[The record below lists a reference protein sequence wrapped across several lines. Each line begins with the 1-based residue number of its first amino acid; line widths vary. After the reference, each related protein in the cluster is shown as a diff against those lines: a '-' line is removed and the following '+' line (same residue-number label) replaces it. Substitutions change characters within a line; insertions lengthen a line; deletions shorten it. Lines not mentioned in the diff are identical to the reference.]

1 MSQGCCGGQ
10 SDNEQDKESMMP
22 DMAKKMMKKMK
33 EGNGG
38 GFNPQ
43 EMCEKM
49 TQSVETTAK
58 LAGFATP
65 EVQLLFEEWAS
76 EVEKEILGIL
86 AAQEQLDLS
95 KVEEELK
102 ISQDSVRYFIS
113 KLIREEKI
121 RITDLE
127 VL

>member
-1 MSQGCCGGQ
+1 MSQGCCSGQ
-10 SDNEQDKESMMP
+10 SSDEQDKEGMMP

-33 EGNGG
+33 EGQGG

-49 TQSVETTAK
+49 TQSVESTAK
-58 LAGFATP
+58 LAGFATS
-65 EVQLLFEEWAS
+65 EVQLLFEEWAA
-76 EVEKEILGIL
+76 EVEKEILEIL
-86 AAQEQLDLS
+86 AEQEQVDLS
-95 KVEEELK
+95 EVAEKLK

-121 RITDLE
+121 QITDLE

>member
-1 MSQGCCGGQ
+1 MSQGCCSGQ
-10 SDNEQDKESMMP
+10 SSDEQDKEGMMP

-33 EGNGG
+33 EGQGG

-49 TQSVETTAK
+49 TQSVESTAK
-58 LAGFATP
+58 LAGFATS
-65 EVQLLFEEWAS
+65 EVQLLFEEWAA
-76 EVEKEILGIL
+76 EVEKEILEIL
-86 AAQEQLDLS
+86 AEQEKVDLS
-95 KVEEELK
+95 EVAEELK

-121 RITDLE
+121 QITDLE